1 MEPPSVRVRL
11 KDAAAALVVASE
23 RLGRSLSVDF
33 EAISCHAKL
42 RFLVLTT
49 DDGRK
54 GQDDVGREMRRR
66 EREGAD
72 GQRESENEREE
83 GYAAL
88 CR

>member
-1 MEPPSVRVRL
+1 M
-11 KDAAAALVVASE
+11 
-23 RLGRSLSVDF
+23 
-33 EAISCHAKL
+33 
-42 RFLVLTT
+42 LTT

-54 GQDDVGREMRRR
+54 GQDDVGRKEGRREMRRR

-88 CR
+88 PVREGVGWSAARKGANSDLVCRKIYNSRSGRERKKSGE